1 MVEGRSR
8 YTFKRASPSLV
19 LLAAGVEF
27 HDLPSSLTKYQVNHN
42 AEPFPRR
49 MLISHGCATGELD
62 RYLTQRDRGV
72 ASDELTKASTELAFC
87 RTLDRRNIMASTLPG
102 TLPGFDDATAVES
115 SSSAVSWSAIIA
127 GAVSAAALTVLLMFL
142 GTGLG
147 LTMVSPW
154 GNQGAGI
161 TTFAVSAA
169 IWMIVT
175 QWLSSALGGYMT
187 GRLRARWVGVHTD
200 ETFFR
205 DTAHGLLAW
214 ALATLLVVCMASTS
228 LTSAVG
234 TGVQAAS
241 HVASGAAMG
250 APSGA
255 ASRSDEGTGNNAMSY
270 FVDSLFRPND
280 PTRLATPG
288 AGGDAATAAQ
298 ASRILITSA
307 TAGEMPPAD
316 QTYLAQLVSA
326 RTGLSEADA
335 TARVNTVLAQ
345 VNQAKTKAQAAADT
359 ARKAGIAFSL
369 MAALSLVIGAFIA
382 SAAAALG
389 GRLRDE

>member
-1 MVEGRSR
+1 
-8 YTFKRASPSLV
+8 
-19 LLAAGVEF
+19 
-27 HDLPSSLTKYQVNHN
+27 
-42 AEPFPRR
+42 
-49 MLISHGCATGELD
+49 
-62 RYLTQRDRGV
+62 
-72 ASDELTKASTELAFC
+72 
-87 RTLDRRNIMASTLPG
+87 MASTLS
-102 TLPGFDDATAVES
+102 GFDDTPPVES
-115 SSSAVSWSAIIA
+115 SLSAVSWGAIIA
-127 GAVSAAALTVLLMFL
+127 GAVSAAALTIVLILL
-142 GTGLG
+142 GSGLG

-154 GNQGAGI
+154 TNQGIGI

-169 IWMIVT
+169 IWMIVI

-214 ALATLLVVCMASTS
+214 ALATLLVVYIASS
-228 LTSAVG
+228 GLISAVG

-241 HVASGAAMG
+241 NVASGAAMG
-250 APSGA
+250 ASSSA
-255 ASRSDEGTGNNAMSY
+255 ASSANDNTGNNAVSY

-280 PTRLATPG
+280 PTRLAAPG
-288 AGGDAATAAQ
+288 EAGDAEAAAQ
-298 ASRILITSA
+298 ASRILIASA
-307 TAGEMPPAD
+307 ATGEMAPAD
-316 QTYLAQLVSA
+316 QTYLGQLVSA

-345 VNQAKTKAQAAADT
+345 VNQAKTKAQEAADAT
-359 ARKAGIAFSL
+359 RKAGIGFAL

-389 GRLRDE
+389 GRLRDD